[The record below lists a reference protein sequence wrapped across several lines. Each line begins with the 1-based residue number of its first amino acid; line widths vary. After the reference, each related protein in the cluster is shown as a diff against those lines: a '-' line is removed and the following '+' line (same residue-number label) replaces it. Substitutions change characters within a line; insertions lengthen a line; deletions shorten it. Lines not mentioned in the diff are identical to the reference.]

1 MEQRELENI
10 AKEICDTFDVFAPPV
25 PVEIMLQKPRD
36 NMWAELDPMQLSGSF
51 LSIKDRYSP
60 RMSLARM
67 LVRHIAT
74 SDWGQEH
81 HLHTLLGDTETLNM
95 FARML
100 LMPEDMVI
108 GLTSSSR
115 NPKTMSIHFEVPE
128 DEARQRLL
136 ELL

>member
-1 MEQRELENI
+1 LEAKDLEQI
-10 AKEICDTFDVFAPPV
+10 ANEICETFEIYAPPV
-25 PVEIMLQKPRD
+25 PVELMLQKPR
-36 NMWAELDPMQLSGSF
+36 NKMWEELDPTQLSGNF

-60 RMSLARM
+60 RMSLARL
-67 LVRHIAT
+67 LVRHIAA
-74 SDWGQEH
+74 SDWGKGRE
-81 HLHTLLGDTETLNM
+81 LNTLLGDTEALNT

-100 LMPEDMVI
+100 MMPEDMVV
-108 GLTSSSR
+108 GLTTSNR

>member
-1 MEQRELENI
+1 MEQKELETI
-10 AKEICDTFDVFAPPV
+10 ATEICETYEVFAPPV

-36 NMWAELDPMQLSGSF
+36 NMWEELDPAQLSGSF
-51 LSIKDRYSP
+51 MNITDRYSP

-67 LVRHIAT
+67 LVRHIAA
-74 SDWGQEH
+74 SDWGQERN
-81 HLHTLLGDTETLNM
+81 LHTILGDTQTLNM

-100 LMPEDMVI
+100 VMPEDMVV
-108 GLTSSSR
+108 GLTSSAR

-128 DEARQRLL
+128 DDARDRLL